1 MGDAVSDNDFESSL
15 PSFEQP
21 ALANIWEDYET
32 PEVVSPEL
40 TVPEMDIANLVEKH
54 LPDAEKLDALRKIW
68 APPKGYKFPLTKTGP
83 GKPILIVPFL
93 IILFNKFKFKFS
105 QRNVVALWHLTRT
118 TFAGSCIQAR
128 WMVHIAAI
136 AFCSPSRHLK

>member
-1 MGDAVSDNDFESSL
+1 MGDAVSDGDFEISL

-21 ALANIWEDYET
+21 ALANIWEDNET
-32 PEVVSPEL
+32 PEAVSPEL
-40 TVPEMDIANLVEKH
+40 TIPEMDIANLVEKH

-68 APPKGYKFPLTKTGP
+68 APPKGYKFPLTQTRP

-93 IILFNKFKFKFS
+93 IILFNKLKFL

-118 TFAGSCIQAR
+118 TFPGSRIQAR